1 MERNP
6 NSCHRQLLATGHRL
20 LQSVT
25 HTALF
30 ARLPTRGSYS
40 LPLRPVQVSEWI
52 CVIALGVACEPSPL
66 GAPHRPLDFHRGPLR
81 FWPRPGLRPSSLHP
95 PLPPRWLTWGRQK
108 RKRTSIKRKKKKNW
122 KRIQQQ
128 LGETGRE
135 PASIS
140 GLLCADTSL
149 PGLWPLVFR
158 PPSQLLVAFP
168 EQL

>member
-6 NSCHRQLLATGHRL
+6 NWCHRQLLSTGHRL
-20 LQSVT
+20 LLSVT

-66 GAPHRPLDFHRGPLR
+66 GAPHRPLDFDRGPMR
-81 FWPRPGLRPSSLHP
+81 FWPP
-95 PLPPRWLTWGRQK
+95 PPPQTPRWLTWGRQK
-108 RKRTSIKRKKKKNW
+108 RKRTSIKRKKNW

-158 PPSQLLVAFP
+158 PLSQLL
-168 EQL
+168 

>member
-66 GAPHRPLDFHRGPLR
+66 GAPHRPLDFHRGPIR

-108 RKRTSIKRKKKKNW
+108 RKRTSIKRKKKK
-122 KRIQQQ
+122 K
-128 LGETGRE
+128 LEAYPATAGRDWE
-135 PASIS
+135 RASQY
-140 GLLCADTSL
+140 
-149 PGLWPLVFR
+149 FR
-158 PPSQLLVAFP
+158 PAVCWHITARTVTFGF
-168 EQL
+168 